1 MTPDLPEPI
10 LISDDE
16 ENEKRERTHS
26 GIMKGFQH
34 IVISDDDEEEEVVK
48 DSVDKTVRVKK
59 RKFVEDSS
67 TSSTARQKILR
78 KWSSTEVEVIEDD
91 ESFQVKQKI
100 KQISLNDDPHVKS
113 IKEASCP
120 KTKDTTSNPKED
132 PFKFAKA
139 FSGKRN
145 QKENSKKSS
154 IIPKKNVILLSLEEV
169 GEVGNSAEHSGD
181 TTKTLVSTKTGRPR
195 LIAFQTQSLRI
206 VFQKRKLTPDPQ
218 R

>member
-16 ENEKRERTHS
+16 ESEKGEHKHL

-34 IVISDDDEEEEVVK
+34 IVISDDDEEEEMVK
-48 DSVDKTVRVKK
+48 DSLDKTVRVKK

-67 TSSTARQKILR
+67 TSSSARQKILR

-91 ESFQVKQKI
+91 FPVKPKI
-100 KQISLNDDPHVKS
+100 KPVCLNDGAHLKS

-120 KTKDTTSNPKED
+120 ETEDTTSNPKKD

-145 QKENSKKSS
+145 QKDNSKKSS
-154 IIPKKNVILLSLEEV
+154 IITKKNVILLSLEEV
-169 GEVGNSAEHSGD
+169 EEVANSAEHSGD
-181 TTKTLVSTKTGRPR
+181 TTKTFGIYEDRQASSNCFSNSKSKKSVP
-195 LIAFQTQSLRI
+195 
-206 VFQKRKLTPDPQ
+206 KR
-218 R
+218 